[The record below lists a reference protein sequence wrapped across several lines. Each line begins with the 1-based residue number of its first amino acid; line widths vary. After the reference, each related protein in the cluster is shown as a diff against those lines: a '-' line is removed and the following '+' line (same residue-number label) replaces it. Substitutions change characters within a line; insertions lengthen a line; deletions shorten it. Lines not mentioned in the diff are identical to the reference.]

1 MEQMFKNIIVP
12 LVVDYGIPLALVIF
26 FVWRDYKREESLS
39 GIIRKLE
46 DEMCVILKEQVTN
59 VTRALTNNTACMRE
73 LVGML
78 RTRPCIAEEV
88 ADAIVQDKLAGLK
101 EMG

>member
-26 FVWRDYKREESLS
+26 FVWRDYKREENLS

-46 DEMCVILKEQVTN
+46 DEMRAILKDQVTS
-59 VTRALTNNTACMRE
+59 VTRALTNNIACMRE

-88 ADAIVQDKLAGLK
+88 AEAIVQDKLAGLK
-101 EMG
+101 GDG